1 MLLNLSERMYSMCI
15 LHILNAFKETII
27 VTVFSFCSIL
37 NVYICMH
44 KLNISKDSI
53 VLRASMFQVI
63 YHHKEAL
70 NRTTG
75 ICTYIQHT
83 NKLRNINPIMI

>member
-1 MLLNLSERMYSMCI
+1 MDIHINNI

-27 VTVFSFCSIL
+27 VTVFRFYSMVIL

-63 YHHKEAL
+63 YYHKDAL